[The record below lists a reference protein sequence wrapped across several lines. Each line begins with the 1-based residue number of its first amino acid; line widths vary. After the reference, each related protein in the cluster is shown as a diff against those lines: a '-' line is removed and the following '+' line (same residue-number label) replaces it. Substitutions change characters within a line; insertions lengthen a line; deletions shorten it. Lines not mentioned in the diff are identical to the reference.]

1 MIRLSGEK
9 IKAVLFDLGDTLL
22 NFGEV
27 DVSAVFKEGAKSTYN
42 FLKEAGQSVGSL
54 KKYAFRNFLA
64 IRWRTFVSD
73 ITGNDFDSLELL
85 KKIGKKQNY
94 ELDENQWQKLAE
106 LWYEPLKKFGH
117 PEENIKETLS
127 KLKQMQLK
135 LGIVSN
141 TFVTALSLDKH
152 MSQAGLDGFF
162 DFVLYSY
169 QVPWRKPDKK
179 IFRYAAEKIGEKCEN
194 IMFVGD
200 KIDKDIAPALKMNMS
215 AALKQA
221 HTNEGKTCPPKVHK
235 IQKIAELP
243 AIIEKINR

>member
-1 MIRLSGEK
+1 LPAKRIN
-9 IKAVLFDLGDTLL
+9 AVLFDLGDTLL
-22 NFGEV
+22 NFGQV
-27 DVSAVFKEGAKSTYN
+27 DIRAVFKEGAKNTYN
-42 FLKEAGQSVGSL
+42 FLKELGQPVGSL
-54 KKYAFRNFLA
+54 KAYAFRNFLA

-85 KKIGKKQNY
+85 KKIGKRQNY
-94 ELDENQWQKLAE
+94 ELDEAQWRKLGE

-117 PEENIKETLS
+117 PEDDLKETLS

-141 TFVTALSLDKH
+141 TFVSAFSLDKH
-152 MSQAGLDGFF
+152 MSQAGMDGFF

-179 IFRYAAEKIGEKCEN
+179 IFGYAAEKIGEKCEN

-200 KIDKDIAPALKMNMS
+200 RIDKDVAPALKVNMA

-221 HTNEGKTCPPKVHK
+221 YTNQGKTCPQGVYK
-235 IQKIAELP
+235 IQKISELP
-243 AIIEKINR
+243 AIIEKING

>member
-1 MIRLSGEK
+1 MSDKK

-27 DVSAVFKEGAKSTYN
+27 DIRAVFKEGAKSTYS
-42 FLKEAGQSVGSL
+42 FLKETGQPVGSL
-54 KKYAFRNFLA
+54 RRYSLRNFLA
-64 IRWRTFVSD
+64 IRWRTFISD
-73 ITGNDFDSLELL
+73 ITGNDFDSLDLL
-85 KKIGKKQNY
+85 KKIGKKQGYNL
-94 ELDENQWQKLAE
+94 EEAQWQKLAE

-117 PEENIKETLS
+117 PEKDVRETLS
-127 KLKQMQLK
+127 KLKKMNLK

-141 TFVTALSLDKH
+141 TFVSTFSLDKH
-152 MSQAGLDGFF
+152 MLQAGLDGFF

-200 KIDKDIAPALKMNMS
+200 RIDKDIAPALKMNMT
-215 AALKQA
+215 AALKEA
-221 HTNEGKTCPPKVHK
+221 YTNTGKTCPEGVHRIK
-235 IQKIAELP
+235 KIAELP
-243 AIIEKINR
+243 AIIREINC

>member
-1 MIRLSGEK
+1 MSNKK

-27 DVSAVFKEGAKSTYN
+27 DIGVVFKEGAKSTYN
-42 FLKEAGQSVGSL
+42 FLKEAGQPVGSL

-64 IRWRTFVSD
+64 IRWRTFISD
-73 ITGNDFDSLELL
+73 VTGNDFDSLELL
-85 KKIGKKQNY
+85 KKIGKKQHY
-94 ELDENQWQKLAE
+94 KLDESQWQKLAE

-117 PEENIKETLS
+117 PEEDVKETLG

-141 TFVTALSLDKH
+141 TFVSALSLDKH

-179 IFRYAAEKIGEKCEN
+179 IFRHAAEKIGEKCEN

-200 KIDKDIAPALKMNMS
+200 RIDKDIVPALKMNM
-215 AALKQA
+215 AVALKQA
-221 HTNEGKTCPPKVHK
+221 YTNAGKTCPQEAYK
-235 IQKIAELP
+235 IGKIAELP
-243 AIIEKINR
+243 AIIEKISR

>member
-1 MIRLSGEK
+1 MSDKK

-27 DVSAVFKEGAKSTYN
+27 DIRAVFKEGAKSTYN
-42 FLKEAGQSVGSL
+42 FLKEAGQPVGSL
-54 KKYAFRNFLA
+54 KRYALRNFLA
-64 IRWRTFVSD
+64 IRWRTFISD

-85 KKIGKKQNY
+85 KKIGKTKNY
-94 ELDENQWQKLAE
+94 NLEEAQWQKLAE

-117 PEENIKETLS
+117 PEEDVKETLI

-141 TFVTALSLDKH
+141 TFVSALSLDKH
-152 MSQAGLDGFF
+152 MSQAGLSGFF

-179 IFRYAAEKIGEKCEN
+179 IFRYAADKIGEKCEN

-200 KIDKDIAPALKMNMS
+200 RIDKDVVPALKINMA
-215 AALKQA
+215 AALKEA
-221 HTNEGKTCPPKVHK
+221 YTNMGKTCPLGAHK
-235 IQKIAELP
+235 IKRISELP
-243 AIIEKINR
+243 AIIEKINC